1 MVRTLDLAKRT
12 AILTAAKTIISKDG
26 YAAAKMSD
34 IAAEAGVA
42 PGTLYLYFENKEA
55 LASAI
60 GEEFFAKLFSEFG
73 AIFQNLEDPDGIV
86 AIVDWAAR
94 VAERDRDVLAMAKER
109 VSNPQSKHEHRR
121 RIIGELAQILSNLMS
136 RGIIR
141 PYDDAKALADMIL
154 ATMRRV
160 IMSRA
165 VFDDEN
171 TDVLKVAAITMLQHA
186 LFDDVTVAANRLLK
200 RRQQGDV

>member
-26 YAAAKMSD
+26 YASAKMSD

-60 GEEFFAKLFSEFG
+60 GEELFAKLTGELG

-109 VSNPQSKHEHRR
+109 VSDPKSKHKQRQ
-121 RIIGELAQILSNLMS
+121 RIVGELAQTLSILIS
-136 RGIIR
+136 RSVIR
-141 PYDDAKALADMIL
+141 HYSDTRALADLVL
-154 ATMRRV
+154 ALLRRV
-160 IMSRA
+160 IMSQAIFADDNIDELKSGA
-165 VFDDEN
+165 V
-171 TDVLKVAAITMLQHA
+171 TMLQYA
-186 LFDDVTVAANRLLK
+186 LFDDVTVAASRLLK
-200 RRQQGDV
+200 RKHQTDT

>member
-12 AILTAAKTIISKDG
+12 AILTAAKTIITKDG

-60 GEEFFAKLFSEFG
+60 GEEFFAKLISEFG

-94 VAERDRDVLAMAKER
+94 IAERDRDVLAMAKER
-109 VSNPQSKHEHRR
+109 VSNPQSKHEHRQ
-121 RIIGELAQILSNLMS
+121 RIISELAEILSNLMS

-160 IMSRA
+160 IMARA

-171 TDVLKVAAITMLQHA
+171 IDVLKLAAITMLQHA